1 MHREYY
7 GALGIN
13 YLGKL
18 YICCYH
24 YGNNMAY
31 IVGRKRKGK
40 SGTLTY
46 YYLVEGYREGGK
58 VKQRVL
64 EYLGTTPFQTMF
76 ELEPG
81 TSVKVA
87 EVLSNMER
95 PGEEIGKELEALGI
109 SVPPGKIK
117 EVKLVFKPPLGK
129 VSVYIA

>member
-1 MHREYY
+1 
-7 GALGIN
+7 
-13 YLGKL
+13 
-18 YICCYH
+18 
-24 YGNNMAY
+24 MAY

-58 VKQRVL
+58 VKQRAL
-64 EYLGTTPFQTMF
+64 EYLGTTPFQTIF
-76 ELEPG
+76 ELEPEI
-81 TSVKVA
+81 SVKVA

-109 SVPPGKIK
+109 CVPPGEIK
-117 EVKLVFKPPLGK
+117 EIRLIFKPPLGK

>member
-13 YLGKL
+13 YLGKF

-31 IVGRKRKGK
+31 IVERKRKGK

-64 EYLGTTPFQTMF
+64 EYLGTTPFQTTF
-76 ELEPG
+76 ELESD

-109 SVPPGKIK
+109 CVPPGKIK

-129 VSVYIA
+129 ISVYIA

>member
-1 MHREYY
+1 
-7 GALGIN
+7 
-13 YLGKL
+13 
-18 YICCYH
+18 
-24 YGNNMAY
+24 MAY

-95 PGEEIGKELEALGI
+95 PGEEIGKELEGLGI
-109 SVPPGKIK
+109 RVPPGKIK